1 MSSQHDQ
8 ELPLESERS
17 APNTRRD
24 PSLHDS
30 NNVDDWSRLL
40 EDSGLDMLPPGESD
54 VADNGGVDSHGAPR
68 GAQQRADLDQRLTKL
83 LSDSFDSDEAP
94 GHSPFRGTRSENNGD
109 NHGDNHG
116 DNYEDHLADHN
127 ENSDSDASVPR
138 HPTWAQYGFRED
150 VQAFSSSK
158 RRSAKREE
166 ARLADLDS
174 EWVPS
179 LRVKRS
185 RVSAESDA
193 SQPLPEIPANRRPS
207 YPMPLGD
214 RVMNLVLPLL
224 EDRIPLNVAIMEFNH
239 ARIPGPT
246 GRFLHR
252 LARDL
257 ENGVGVVQLFT
268 SHRNVF
274 GDLLVAFVQSGEQT
288 VGTRSALLRYAQL
301 RNELRSKEVNR
312 HHDRIGPG
320 TRRFALTFGALLDVS
335 GDVASSI
342 EGASIEMPRRLRKK
356 LMWTRSRVENGDSLS
371 ESLPRRGFLSAG
383 FEPRFIACVGAAVQL
398 SALPRVLRAI
408 AFS

>member
-8 ELPLESERS
+8 ELPLESGRS

-40 EDSGLDMLPPGESD
+40 EDSGLDMPPPRENN
-54 VADNGGVDSHGAPR
+54 VAGNGGEDSHGAPR
-68 GAQQRADLDQRLTKL
+68 GAQQRADLDPRFSPL

-94 GHSPFRGTRSENNGD
+94 DDSPFRGMRSDHNGD
-109 NHGDNHG
+109 NND
-116 DNYEDHLADHN
+116 DPDF
-127 ENSDSDASVPR
+127 DASTSSR
-138 HPTWAQYGFRED
+138 PTWARYGFRED
-150 VQAFSSSK
+150 LRAFSSSK

-193 SQPLPEIPANRRPS
+193 SQPLPEIPANRRPA

-224 EDRIPLNVAIMEFNH
+224 EDRIPLNVAITEYRQ
-239 ARIPGPT
+239 AWIPGPT
-246 GRFLHR
+246 GRFIER
-252 LARDL
+252 LWLDV
-257 ENGVGVVQLFT
+257 ENGMDAVSLFT
-268 SHRNVF
+268 AHRNVF
-274 GDLLVAFVQSGEQT
+274 GDLLLEFVQAGEQT
-288 VGTRSALLRYAQL
+288 IGTRESLLRYAQL

-312 HHDRIGPG
+312 HYDGIGPT
-320 TRRFALTFGALLDVS
+320 TRRFALTFSALLGVN
-335 GDVASSI
+335 GNVPSSI

-356 LMWTRSRVENGDSLS
+356 LMRVRAQVERGEPLRL
-371 ESLPRRGFLSAG
+371 SLPSRGFLSAG
-383 FEPRFIACVGAAVQL
+383 FEFRFIACFDAAVEL

>member
-8 ELPLESERS
+8 ELPLEPERS

-54 VADNGGVDSHGAPR
+54 VADNGGKDSHGAPR
-68 GAQQRADLDQRLTKL
+68 GAQQRADLDQRLRKL

-94 GHSPFRGTRSENNGD
+94 GHSPFRGTRSDNN
-109 NHGDNHG
+109 GDNHG

-127 ENSDSDASVPR
+127 ENSDSDASVPSR
-138 HPTWAQYGFRED
+138 PTWARYGFRED

-193 SQPLPEIPANRRPS
+193 SQPLPEIPANRRPA

-214 RVMNLVLPLL
+214 RIMNLVLPLL

-246 GRFLHR
+246 GLFLHR

-274 GDLLVAFVQSGEQT
+274 GDLLVAFVQSGEET

-301 RNELRSKEVNR
+301 RYELRSKEVNR
-312 HHDRIGPG
+312 HHDRIGPT

-356 LMWTRSRVENGDSLS
+356 LMWTRTQVENGDSLS

-383 FEPRFIACVGAAVQL
+383 FEPRFIASVEAAAQL

-408 AFS
+408 AFG